1 MCTDR
6 RLEGLEALG
15 DALFE
20 VQECMAVI
28 KDEIERV
35 IR

>member
-1 MCTDR
+1 MIWQ
-6 RLEGLEALG
+6 ALG
-15 DALFE
+15 DEFFE
-20 VQECMAVI
+20 VQEGMAVI

>member
-1 MCTDR
+1 MIWQ
-6 RLEGLEALG
+6 ALG
-15 DALFE
+15 DEFFE

-28 KDEIERV
+28 KGEIERV